1 MTRFLLVCL
10 AGALGSGLRYLVT
23 NWFDKWGVFGVNVVG
38 SFLIAAVAVIA
49 TAKAGMSDTTRIVV
63 TAGFLGGFTTYS
75 SFNQQTLA
83 LLDAKAWADAA
94 VYLLATLIGCL
105 IAGAAGTLAARRF
118 W

>member
-1 MTRFLLVCL
+1 MRFLLVCL
-10 AGALGSGLRYLVT
+10 AGALGSGIRYLLT
-23 NWFDKWGVFGVNVVG
+23 LWLDKWGVLGVNLVG

-49 TAKAGMSDTTRIVV
+49 TAKAGMSDTTRIVI

-83 LLDAKAWADAA
+83 FLDAKAWASAA
-94 VYLLATLIGCL
+94 VYVLSTLLGALV
-105 IAGAAGTLAARRF
+105 AGAAGTLAARRF